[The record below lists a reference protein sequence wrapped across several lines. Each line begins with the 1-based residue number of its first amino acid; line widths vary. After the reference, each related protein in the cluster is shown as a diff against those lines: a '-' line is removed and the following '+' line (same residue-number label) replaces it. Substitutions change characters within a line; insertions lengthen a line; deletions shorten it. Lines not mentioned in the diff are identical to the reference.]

1 MEEGNVQKTIKEGS
15 VAIKFAD
22 LGEEMEVS
30 FIFTFSKVDAFPGEA
45 ANVFK
50 SIVQVLRRE
59 LGVSLS
65 ECQ

>member
-1 MEEGNVQKTIKEGS
+1 MFQKPIKEGP
-15 VAIKFAD
+15 VEIKFAD

-30 FIFTFSKVDAFPGEA
+30 FIVTFNKVDAPNEA
-45 ANVFK
+45 AKVFK

-65 ECQ
+65 KCK